1 MMIITLNRVN
11 MNKEINQEYVD
22 YNIDNIIE
30 FMAECRPDAAVNG
43 KKNWKK
49 ALLKDYTVKIET
61 VISYQKYKE
70 GVNMA
75 NNYTTRVN
83 RFYDKEQELEERA
96 MREESILKKYI
107 AHNENWRHITQ
118 AFREKIILETSINE
132 YQQFLEDNKLMNFPS
147 YYGL

>member
-1 MMIITLNRVN
+1 
-11 MNKEINQEYVD
+11 MNKEINQEYVN

-30 FMAECRPDAAVNG
+30 FMVECRPDAAVN
-43 KKNWKK
+43 KRNWKA

-70 GVNMA
+70 GVNMM
-75 NNYTTRVN
+75 NNYTTRVS
-83 RFYDKEQELEERA
+83 RFYDKEQELDERA
-96 MREESILKKYI
+96 MREEGTLKKYI

-118 AFREKIILETSINE
+118 AFREKIISENSINE

>member
-1 MMIITLNRVN
+1 

-30 FMAECRPDAAVNG
+30 FMAECRPDAALNG

-49 ALLKDYTVKIET
+49 ALLKDYTVKIDT
-61 VISYQKYKE
+61 VIAYQKYKE
-70 GVNMA
+70 GVNMV

-118 AFREKIILETSINE
+118 AFRGKIISETSINE